1 MAHPRNELSLVMPD
15 TQERP
20 KPNQG
25 IVAEHGGWNEVYQK
39 LPPGQLPWNAG
50 GSDPDLVRL
59 VGSKRIPAGR
69 AVDVGTG
76 PGHDAIYLA
85 KHGFRGLAIDIA
97 PAALDLSRANAEK
110 AGVAKAMEFRGGN
123 ILDLSSPSSSASF
136 MHDHDC
142 FHFLA
147 PGDWNKYI
155 HRIHDV
161 LAPEGYLLLRTFSDK
176 EPDGPGPHRF
186 SQRELESLFSL
197 SFSFLEIKE
206 GVFKGL
212 SKPKA
217 YLCLLQ
223 KSGEKLW
230 EG

>member
-1 MAHPRNELSLVMPD
+1 MPD
-15 TQERP
+15 IQKQPEP
-20 KPNQG
+20 SQG

-39 LPPGQLPWNAG
+39 LPPEQLPWNAG
-50 GSDPDLVRL
+50 GPDPDLVRL
-59 VGSKRIPAGR
+59 VESKRIAVGR
-69 AVDVGTG
+69 AVDIGTG

-85 KHGFRGLAIDIA
+85 KKGFRVLAIDIA
-97 PAALDLSRANAEK
+97 PAALDLARANAEK
-110 AGVAKAMEFRGGN
+110 AGVEKAIGFRIAD

-136 MHDHDC
+136 MHDRGC

-147 PGDWNKYI
+147 PGDWKKYI
-155 HRIHDV
+155 DRIHDV

-176 EPDGPGPHRF
+176 EPDGPGPYRF
-186 SQRELESLFSL
+186 SQKELESLFSP

-206 GVFKGL
+206 SVFEGL
-212 SKPKA
+212 SRPKA

-230 EG
+230 KG